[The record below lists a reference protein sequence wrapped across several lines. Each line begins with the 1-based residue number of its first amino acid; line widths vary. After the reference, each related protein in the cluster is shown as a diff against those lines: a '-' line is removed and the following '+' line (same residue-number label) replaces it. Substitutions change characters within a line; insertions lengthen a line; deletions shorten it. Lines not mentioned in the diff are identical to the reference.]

1 MANHILLMDGST
13 PARMLTSSLLK
24 AHHYDVTV
32 CGNLN
37 EAEAKVR
44 DFPPDVVIAALR
56 ESDPADL
63 MDDLITRRIVTRGD
77 YAPLVLFLDPDATPE
92 RRLEALNAGARDV
105 IATPLADLLFL
116 ARLRGILREAHG
128 LREVERRQTAAA
140 SFGFAEKS
148 SVFQAASSV
157 ALITTED
164 ATHRGFSQLAD
175 TFGARFTRLTLDEA
189 LAGGGDYVARD
200 VFVLDCANTAS
211 RQMLSA
217 LPDLRARDHSRHAAI
232 LAMHRGDDCDSAIT
246 ALTSGASDLIS
257 TDALGDEVVHRV
269 QSLMRRKSD
278 ADDLRRNSESSMRL
292 AATDPLTGL
301 YNRRYANTYL
311 ADVIR
316 NSSVTGEPFA
326 VMMAD
331 IDHFKSVNDTYG
343 HAAGDAILRAI
354 ARRISDNLRSIDLVA
369 RFGGE
374 EFLVVM
380 PGTDADRA
388 GPAANRLRA
397 RICDDP
403 VVLDDGREVT
413 VTVSVGVTV
422 GGAPRIFASGAAA
435 EMLDPTRSQNG
446 VADKLLGLADGALV
460 VTAGAQLLYPGRL
473 VQTHLEATQ

>member
-1 MANHILLMDGST
+1 MANHLLLVDSST

-24 AHHYDVTV
+24 AHHYEVTV
-32 CGNLN
+32 CGNLT
-37 EAEAKVR
+37 EAATKVR
-44 DFPPDVVIAALR
+44 GFAPDVVIATLR
-56 ESDPADL
+56 DREPAGLMEDL
-63 MDDLITRRIVTRGD
+63 YTHGIVARTD
-77 YAPLVLFLDPDATPE
+77 QAPLVLFLDPEATPQ
-92 RRLEALNAGARDV
+92 RRLEALSAGAREV
-105 IATPLADLLFL
+105 VATPLADLLFL

-128 LREVERRQTAAA
+128 LREVERRQSAAA

-148 SVFQAASSV
+148 SPFQVASSV
-157 ALITTED
+157 ALVTTQD
-164 ATHRGFSQLAD
+164 AIHPGFTQLAEA
-175 TFGARFTRLTLDEA
+175 FGSRFKRLTLDEA

-200 VFVLDCANTAS
+200 VFVLDCANPAA

-232 LAMHRGDDCDSAIT
+232 LVMHPSDDCDSAIT
-246 ALTSGASDLIS
+246 ALTSGASDLVG

-269 QSLMRRKSD
+269 RSLMRRKSD

-301 YNRRYANTYL
+301 YNRRYADTYL
-311 ADVIR
+311 SDVIR
-316 NSSVTGEPFA
+316 NSGATGEPFA

-331 IDHFKSVNDTYG
+331 IDHFKAVNDTYG
-343 HAAGDAILRAI
+343 HAVGDAILRQI
-354 ARRISDNLRSIDLVA
+354 ASRVSDNLRSIDLVA

-380 PGTDADRA
+380 PGTDAERA

-403 VVLDDGREVT
+403 IVLEDGREIT

-422 GGAPRIFASGAAA
+422 GGASRSGGSSAAA
-435 EMLDPTRSQNG
+435 LMDPMREQD
-446 VADKLLGLADGALV
+446 VMADKLLRLADGALYCAKA
-460 VTAGAQLLYPGRL
+460 AGRNRIEVALTP
-473 VQTHLEATQ
+473 A